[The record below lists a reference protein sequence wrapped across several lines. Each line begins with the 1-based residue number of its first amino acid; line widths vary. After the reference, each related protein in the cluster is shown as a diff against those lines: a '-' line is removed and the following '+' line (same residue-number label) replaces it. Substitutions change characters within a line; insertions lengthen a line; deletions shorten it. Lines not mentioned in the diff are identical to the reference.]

1 MRVLCIFDLPVLTV
15 ENRRNYRRF
24 RRMLIKEGFVMI
36 QESVYAKLCLNGTS
50 AKFVKA
56 RVRKNSPPEGSIML
70 TIITEKQFA
79 ETEYIIGDAESEYIT
94 STDRLVV
101 I

>member
-1 MRVLCIFDLPVLTV
+1 MTNSMASCLVTQKLFP
-15 ENRRNYRRF
+15 
-24 RRMLIKEGFVMI
+24 
-36 QESVYAKLCLNGTS
+36 VYAKLCLNGTS